1 MSLWDTMLCGGVT
14 GRSLQ
19 RPESSLAGYS
29 SFELPLN
36 FLRAALFEGVGA
48 ATHTQACDREQDRH
62 AFHLRI
68 L

>member
-1 MSLWDTMLCGGVT
+1 MSLWDAMLSSWIAR
-14 GRSLQ
+14 RSLQ
-19 RPESSLAGYS
+19 RPERSLAGHA
-29 SFELPLN
+29 SFELSLN

-48 ATHTQACDREQDRH
+48 ATHNQACDHEQDRH